1 METKKKMPL
10 WARIILIVLASL
22 IALVVLVL
30 LGAHLITPLRYF
42 NFFRASDTEYK
53 TPGMMDGAVLQ
64 GYAYDE
70 ATNTFLHT
78 AYMKDHSASRIYV
91 VDGENTKDVK
101 SIKLVYPDGKAFT
114 GHVGGIAVYKDF
126 VWVAKSDEQTGLWV
140 LSLKEILA
148 AEDGSEI
155 KLTIDTT
162 VDCPP
167 SFCYSDGTYVWVGE
181 FNDDGAYVSDEK
193 HNFEVAGGALNR
205 AIVCGYLIDE
215 GSETGIKSETPD
227 VVMSIPN
234 KVQGM
239 TYIDGKW
246 VFSTSYGF
254 STSHL
259 YYYTDV
265 TKDTPDSSI
274 EIDGVAIPVWFC
286 DSENLV
292 HDAQMQPMAE
302 GIVTKDGKVLV
313 SIESASMKYMFGHFT
328 RGRHVYSY
336 EID

>member
-1 METKKKMPL
+1 MENKKKMPI
-10 WARIILIVLASL
+10 WARVILIALAAL

-30 LGAHLITPLRYF
+30 VGAHFITPLRYF
-42 NFFRASDTEYK
+42 DFFRASDAEYK

-70 ATNTFLHT
+70 TTNKFLHT
-78 AYMKDHSASRIYV
+78 AYMKDGSASRLYV

-101 SIKLVYPDGKAFT
+101 SVKLVYPDGKAFT
-114 GHVGGIAVYKDF
+114 GHVGGVAIYKDF
-126 VWVAKSDEQTGLWV
+126 VWVAKSDEQQGLWV

-148 AEDGSEI
+148 AEDGSEM
-155 KLTIDTT
+155 KLTTDTT

-193 HNFEVAGGALNR
+193 HNFEVAGGHLNR
-205 AIVCGYLIDE
+205 AIVCAYLIDE
-215 GSETGIKSETPD
+215 SSETGLKSETPD
-227 VVMSIPN
+227 KVMSIPN

-239 TYIDGKW
+239 TFIDGKW

-265 TKDTPDSSI
+265 TEDIPDCVI
-274 EIDGVAIPVWFC
+274 DIDGVEIPVWYC

-292 HDAQMQPMAE
+292 HDAQLQPMAE
-302 GIVTKDGKVLV
+302 GIITKDGKVFV
-313 SIESASMKYMFGHFT
+313 SLESASLKYLFGNFT
-328 RGRHVYSY
+328 RGRRVYSY
-336 EID
+336 EMK

>member
-1 METKKKMPL
+1 MEAKKKMPI
-10 WARIILIVLASL
+10 WARVILIVLASL

-42 NFFRASDTEYK
+42 DFFRAADTEYK

-70 ATNTFLHT
+70 VTNTFIHS
-78 AYMKDHSASRIYV
+78 AYMKDKSASRLYIV
-91 VDGENTKDVK
+91 NGENTKDVK
-101 SIKLVYPDGKAFT
+101 SVKLVYPDGKAFT
-114 GHVGGIAVYKDF
+114 GHVGGVAIYKDF
-126 VWVAKSDEQTGLWV
+126 VWVAKSDEEYGLWV
-140 LSLKEILA
+140 LSLQELLA
-148 AEDGSEI
+148 AADESEI
-155 KLTIDTT
+155 KLTKDTT

-167 SFCYSDGTYVWVGE
+167 SFAYCDGTYVWVGE
-181 FNDDGAYVSDEK
+181 FNDDGAYVTDEK
-193 HNFEVAGGALNR
+193 HNFDVAGGALNR

-215 GSETGIKSETPD
+215 SSETGLASETPD
-227 VVMSIPN
+227 KVMSIPN

-239 TYIDGKW
+239 TLIDGKW

-265 TKDTPDSSI
+265 TADAPDSSI

-292 HDAQMQPMAE
+292 HDAQFQPMAE

-313 SIESASMKYMFGHFT
+313 SIESASQKYIFGNFT

-336 EID
+336 EME